1 MKPRDIKEMRARL
14 GLTQR
19 GLAETIGCTIYAICN
34 YEQGQRHPADPFDM
48 RIKKLI
54 MMPLADTTGS
64 RGFLFTRRNHGGEIG
79 CEGQET

>member
-48 RIKKLI
+48 RIKKL
-54 MMPLADTTGS
+54 MRKTGI
-64 RGFLFTRRNHGGEIG
+64 RMVDE
-79 CEGQET
+79 EDEE